1 MLSCLWFK
9 KNIYWLKRS
18 KIFGNYKNLRSF
30 YTYISFSNK
39 YFNHK
44 KTVKWKMSLYTFNI
58 ETPICT
64 TLLEKIWSILLYRKV
79 LSNKEKWRKIYH
91 IQRYALAS
99 SVTWLTVYITRIQTY
114 SNRVKFKPI
123 YYKCTYIINTFIN
136 HCLTQQAGNRWVLIF
151 PGL

>member
-44 KTVKWKMSLYTFNI
+44 KNCKMKNELVHFQHRNSDMYYSVRKNLINFAVSKSFVK
-58 ETPICT
+58 
-64 TLLEKIWSILLYRKV
+64 
-79 LSNKEKWRKIYH
+79 
-91 IQRYALAS
+91 
-99 SVTWLTVYITRIQTY
+99 
-114 SNRVKFKPI
+114 
-123 YYKCTYIINTFIN
+123 
-136 HCLTQQAGNRWVLIF
+136 
-151 PGL
+151 